1 MVSYAMQKKKG
12 IYMEYV
18 KRFFIIILISF
29 VGELLNYLL
38 PLPVPGSI
46 YGFVILFVL
55 LLTKVIKLDYIKPAT
70 DFLLNIM
77 PLTFIAP
84 GVALITMVED
94 LKEILLP
101 LLIACTVG
109 TAIVM
114 ASVGVFVEKIMKKG
128 GQD

>member
-1 MVSYAMQKKKG
+1 MQYLKK
-12 IYMEYV
+12 
-18 KRFFIIILISF
+18 FFIIILISF

-55 LLTKVIKLDYIKPAT
+55 LLTKVIKLDYIKPVT

-77 PLTFIAP
+77 PVTFIAS
-84 GVALITMVED
+84 GVALITMMGE
-94 LKEILLP
+94 LKKILLP
-101 LLIACTVG
+101 LLIACTFG

-114 ASVGVFVEKIMKKG
+114 GVVGVLVEKIMKKEEKNNE
-128 GQD
+128 